1 MKAEDVSR
9 AMPQVFSILRTS
21 LLTRHLSLRQVHL
34 VGRVVYLSLLHG
46 VNSSRRGVYCVPS
59 EKYLSKDAYCARE
72 TVSRNITTIK
82 KLGLLRVIQRRPVE
96 GRFST
101 NLYKLGSLLLS
112 LISRVTSCF
121 FSFFN
126 RVTLTS
132 HIVTETSNNN
142 LRKQSESSA
151 LHKILDVSV
160 QQVID
165 RIQGSHPE
173 LA

>member
-1 MKAEDVSR
+1 MKPEDV
-9 AMPQVFSILRTS
+9 AKVMPKVFSVLRTS
-21 LLTRHLSLRQVHL
+21 ILTRQLSLRQTHL
-34 VGRVVYLSLLHG
+34 IGRVVYLSLLHG
-46 VNSSRRGVYCVPS
+46 VQSSRRGVYCVPS
-59 EKYLSKDAYCARE
+59 EKYLSKDAFCARE
-72 TVSRNITTIK
+72 TVSRNITVMK
-82 KLGLLRVIQRRPVE
+82 KLGLLKVTQRRPVD

-126 RVTLTS
+126 RVTSMS

-142 LRKQSESSA
+142 LKRQKESSA
-151 LHKILDVSV
+151 QHKIPVVSV
-160 QQVID
+160 QEVID